1 MKFGEN
7 YIQFSKIMVLIVLIA
22 VTLLAVL
29 GLVGMVLAEEYEQLP
44 GLFTH
49 YTDFA
54 SVVFVAYS
62 GNSVAE
68 KWLVAGHPKEK
79 REGESSG

>member
-29 GLVGMVLAEEYEQLP
+29 GLIGMVLAAEYEYLS

-79 REGESSG
+79 DDRKCAG